1 MDQVLQQKKG
11 LVKGV
16 FNKVFK
22 KYDLMNDLMSLGIH
36 RIWKKN
42 LIQMMNP
49 SNKKRLIDVAC
60 GTGDV
65 AKLYLEATDNI
76 STILCVDPNIN
87 MIKECKKNLK
97 KYKNIKWKVCSAERL
112 NVPDNSFDFYTISFG
127 LRNAKNINKSLKEAH
142 RVLKS
147 GGRFLCLEFSKIEN
161 NNLEILYKNYS
172 KLIENS
178 EFWIV
183 TARSLLVV
191 SLTLPLELLI
201 SLGLA
206 LLLTEAFPGRA
217 MVRTLILLP
226 WMLPPIVNGF
236 LWGWLLNGEYG
247 ALNGLLYQMGI
258 IDEYVTWLR
267 NPDTQIIWVAVVQT
281 WTRFAFPTI
290 ILLAGLQSIPK
301 DLLDAAKV
309 DGASSWQSFKNIVL
323 PLLMPSFAVALT
335 IEFIA
340 AFQIFD
346 VIWTLT
352 AGGSAG
358 GAINPFTKTLM
369 LYNYELVFRDL
380 RIGLGAALSYLILF
394 LSLGVAIVFVTRLY
408 NQAVKS

>member
-1 MDQVLQQKKG
+1 MNRGTRQDLVFIGVILVPLVVLVG
-11 LVKGV
+11 ILI
-16 FNKVFK
+16 
-22 KYDLMNDLMSLGIH
+22 YLPALDSLLTSFTNENL
-36 RIWKKN
+36 RI
-42 LIQMMNP
+42 LRP
-49 SNKKRLIDVAC
+49 SKFIWL
-60 GTGDV
+60 
-65 AKLYLEATDNI
+65 
-76 STILCVDPNIN
+76 
-87 MIKECKKNLK
+87 
-97 KYKNIKWKVCSAERL
+97 
-112 NVPDNSFDFYTISFG
+112 
-127 LRNAKNINKSLKEAH
+127 
-142 RVLKS
+142 
-147 GGRFLCLEFSKIEN
+147 
-161 NNLEILYKNYS
+161 KNYS

-178 EFWIV
+178 EFWTV

-191 SLTLPLELLI
+191 VLTLPLELLI

-217 MVRTLILLP
+217 MVRTLIILP

-247 ALNGLLYQMGI
+247 ALNGLLYQLGF
-258 IDEYVTWLR
+258 IDEYVTWLK
-267 NPDTQIIWVAVVQT
+267 NPDTQVLWVAVVQT

-290 ILLAGLQSIPK
+290 ILLAGLQSIPM

-309 DGASSWQSFKNIVL
+309 DGASSWQTFKNIIL
-323 PLLMPSFAVALT
+323 PLLMPSIAVALT

-340 AFQIFD
+340 SFQIFD

-408 NQAVKS
+408 NQAVKT

>member
-1 MDQVLQQKKG
+1 V
-11 LVKGV
+11 
-16 FNKVFK
+16 
-22 KYDLMNDLMSLGIH
+22 
-36 RIWKKN
+36 
-42 LIQMMNP
+42 
-49 SNKKRLIDVAC
+49 LIDRLRENRQDLVFISVILLPLIILV
-60 GTGDV
+60 GI
-65 AKLYLEATDNI
+65 LIYLPAVDSLITSFTD
-76 STILCVDPNIN
+76 
-87 MIKECKKNLK
+87 ENLR
-97 KYKNIKWKVCSAERL
+97 IRRL
-112 NVPDNSFDFYTISFG
+112 PKFIW
-127 LRNAKNINKSLKEAH
+127 L
-142 RVLKS
+142 
-147 GGRFLCLEFSKIEN
+147 
-161 NNLEILYKNYS
+161 KNYS
-172 KLIENS
+172 KLLENS

-191 SLTLPLELLI
+191 AMTLPLELLI

-206 LLLTEAFPGRA
+206 LLLTEVFPGRA

-247 ALNGLLYQMGI
+247 ALNGLLYQIGI

-267 NPDTQIIWVAVVQT
+267 NPDTQVIWVAVVQT

-323 PLLMPSFAVALT
+323 PLLMPSFTVALT

>member
-1 MDQVLQQKKG
+1 M
-11 LVKGV
+11 
-16 FNKVFK
+16 
-22 KYDLMNDLMSLGIH
+22 
-36 RIWKKN
+36 
-42 LIQMMNP
+42 
-49 SNKKRLIDVAC
+49 LIDRSREPRQDFIFVAVILLPLIILV
-60 GTGDV
+60 GI
-65 AKLYLEATDNI
+65 LIYLPA
-76 STILCVDPNIN
+76 VDSLITSFTN
-87 MIKECKKNLK
+87 ENLRIRRPPK
-97 KYKNIKWKVCSAERL
+97 FIWL
-112 NVPDNSFDFYTISFG
+112 
-127 LRNAKNINKSLKEAH
+127 
-142 RVLKS
+142 
-147 GGRFLCLEFSKIEN
+147 
-161 NNLEILYKNYS
+161 KNYS

-183 TARSLLVV
+183 TARSLMIV

-206 LLLTEAFPGRA
+206 LLLTEVFPGRA
-217 MVRTLILLP
+217 MVRTLVLLP

-267 NPDTQIIWVAVVQT
+267 NPDTQVIWVVVVQT

-340 AFQIFD
+340 SFQIFD

-394 LSLGVAIVFVTRLY
+394 LSLGVAIIFVTRLY

>member
-1 MDQVLQQKKG
+1 MLINRSREPRQDLIFVAVILLPLIT
-11 LVKGV
+11 LVGILIYLPAV
-16 FNKVFK
+16 
-22 KYDLMNDLMSLGIH
+22 DSLITSFTNENL
-36 RIWKKN
+36 RIRRTPKFIW
-42 LIQMMNP
+42 L
-49 SNKKRLIDVAC
+49 
-60 GTGDV
+60 
-65 AKLYLEATDNI
+65 
-76 STILCVDPNIN
+76 
-87 MIKECKKNLK
+87 
-97 KYKNIKWKVCSAERL
+97 
-112 NVPDNSFDFYTISFG
+112 
-127 LRNAKNINKSLKEAH
+127 
-142 RVLKS
+142 
-147 GGRFLCLEFSKIEN
+147 
-161 NNLEILYKNYS
+161 KNYS
-172 KLIENS
+172 KLIEDS

-183 TARSLLVV
+183 TARSLLIV

-206 LLLTEAFPGRA
+206 LLLTEVFPGRA
-217 MVRTLILLP
+217 IVRTLILLP

-267 NPDTQIIWVAVVQT
+267 NPDTQVIWVVVVQT

-340 AFQIFD
+340 SFQIFD

-394 LSLGVAIVFVTRLY
+394 LSLGVAIIFVTRLY

>member
-1 MDQVLQQKKG
+1 MNRGTRQDLVFIGVILIPLVVLVG
-11 LVKGV
+11 ILI
-16 FNKVFK
+16 
-22 KYDLMNDLMSLGIH
+22 YLPALDSLLTSFTNENL
-36 RIWKKN
+36 RI
-42 LIQMMNP
+42 LRP
-49 SNKKRLIDVAC
+49 SKFIWL
-60 GTGDV
+60 
-65 AKLYLEATDNI
+65 
-76 STILCVDPNIN
+76 
-87 MIKECKKNLK
+87 
-97 KYKNIKWKVCSAERL
+97 
-112 NVPDNSFDFYTISFG
+112 
-127 LRNAKNINKSLKEAH
+127 
-142 RVLKS
+142 
-147 GGRFLCLEFSKIEN
+147 
-161 NNLEILYKNYS
+161 KNYS

-178 EFWIV
+178 EFWTV

-191 SLTLPLELLI
+191 ALTLPLELLI

-217 MVRTLILLP
+217 MVRTLIILP

-247 ALNGLLYQMGI
+247 ALNGLLYQLGF
-258 IDEYVTWLR
+258 IDEYVTWLK
-267 NPDTQIIWVAVVQT
+267 NPDTQVLWVTVVQT

-290 ILLAGLQSIPK
+290 ILLAGLQSIPM

-309 DGASSWQSFKNIVL
+309 DGASSWQTFRNIIL
-323 PLLMPSFAVALT
+323 PLLMPSIAVVLT

-340 AFQIFD
+340 SLQIFD

-408 NQAVKS
+408 NQAVKT

>member
-1 MDQVLQQKKG
+1 V
-11 LVKGV
+11 
-16 FNKVFK
+16 
-22 KYDLMNDLMSLGIH
+22 
-36 RIWKKN
+36 
-42 LIQMMNP
+42 
-49 SNKKRLIDVAC
+49 LIDRSREPRQDLIFVA
-60 GTGDV
+60 V
-65 AKLYLEATDNI
+65 
-76 STILCVDPNIN
+76 ILLPLIILVGILIYFPAIDSLITSFTN
-87 MIKECKKNLK
+87 ENLR
-97 KYKNIKWKVCSAERL
+97 IRRL
-112 NVPDNSFDFYTISFG
+112 PKFIG
-127 LRNAKNINKSLKEAH
+127 L
-142 RVLKS
+142 
-147 GGRFLCLEFSKIEN
+147 
-161 NNLEILYKNYS
+161 KNYS

-206 LLLTEAFPGRA
+206 LLLTEVFPGRA

-267 NPDTQIIWVAVVQT
+267 NPDTQVIWVVVVQT

-340 AFQIFD
+340 SFQIFD